1 MILDDAAH
9 ANLVRRLRALLLGV
23 LLFGALGLAAEL
35 TRVEHWEAPAQW
47 VPLGLL
53 GVIVLAT
60 LGIWAR
66 PFPAAVKL
74 FRGLMVATLLAGCL
88 GAVLHFR
95 ANAIQERQA
104 DPTARGPELV
114 DAALSGPAPTL
125 APGALIQLA
134 LLGLVAV
141 YRHPGLDRPAR

>member
-9 ANLVRRLRALLLGV
+9 ANLVRRLRGLLLGV
-23 LLFGALGLAAEL
+23 LLFGALGLLAEL
-35 TRVEHWEAPAQW
+35 VRVEHWDGPVQW

-66 PFPAAVKL
+66 PFAVAVKL
-74 FRGLMVATLLAGCL
+74 FRGLMVATLLAGCF
-88 GAVLHFR
+88 GTVLHFR
-95 ANAIQERQA
+95 TNAIHEREA
-104 DPTARGPELV
+104 DPTARGPALV
-114 DAALSGPAPTL
+114 DAALSGSAPTL
-125 APGALIQLA
+125 APGALIHLA

-141 YRHPGLDRPAR
+141 YRHPGIARPF